1 MLKSRCCNML
11 GNLMKHNDVFYDTL
25 KKNKSIFDQLV
36 RCCQTDEL
44 NVRKSAIFAIGNSI
58 YHNDSLYSYIEE
70 ILSIIVNLLNDSLAK
85 TRIHSAGK
93 NMTLKSRNKNRGFT
107 ASFFSY

>member
-11 GNLMKHNDVFYDTL
+11 GNLMKHNDLFYETI
-25 KKNKSIFDQLV
+25 KKNKVIFDQLV

-58 YHNDSLYSYIEE
+58 YHNDSLYTYIEE

-93 NMTLKSRNKNRGFT
+93 IITIKLKSLK
-107 ASFFSY
+107 